1 MDMDNRDL
9 SDLDADEDSF
19 DDVRPTIQLY
29 SIIVYSEKRLL
40 CNHGLDNAR
49 PAQVPY
55 DAIFTASAQRRSS
68 KPCIIFM
75 LALLYPM
82 LHLHPRTRTR
92 TRTRAT
98 HIHTHARNNRHAHT
112 SYPHTQLASAMCTCF

>member
-92 TRTRAT
+92 TRAT